1 MLSDE
6 ESMQH
11 EQLDQEE
18 VWASIRYLD
27 PEAADQDREAKTARR
42 IAVFALLLMF
52 CGVCVVFWLRIRTL

>member
-42 IAVFALLLMF
+42 IAVFALLLML
-52 CGVCVVFWLRIRTL
+52 CGVCVVFWLRIRAL

>member
-11 EQLDQEE
+11 EPLDQEE

-27 PEAADQDREAKTARR
+27 PDAADQDREAKTARR
-42 IAVFALLLMF
+42 IAVFALLLML
-52 CGVCVVFWLRIRTL
+52 CGVCVVFWLRIRAL